1 MHTKLDVKLLSYT
14 PEPEK
19 LVSAAA
25 KLCYS
30 DLSGKDLMDGLDK
43 EKTER
48 FIEKLTNLGH
58 ESPLEHISFSFSIEG
73 VSRVLTHQ
81 LVRHRI
87 ASYSQRSQRYVK
99 EGQFDY
105 IVPPVLN
112 GDYEAK
118 KIYIEQMV
126 KAQEAYDKLAD
137 MLYKKYLPKYSED
150 FGKYISK
157 FEKEKKI
164 KKDKEKAEKK
174 AIEDARYVLPNA
186 CETKIMVTMNART
199 LLHFFN
205 LRCCNRAQWEIR
217 QMAEKMLEQVKEVAP
232 ILFKNAGP
240 RCLNGHCPEGN
251 MTCGEIGDVRK
262 KYELL

>member
-1 MHTKLDVKLLSYT
+1 MHKKLNVKLLNYT

-30 DLSGKDLMDGLDK
+30 HLSGENLIDELDEEEAK
-43 EKTER
+43 K
-48 FIEKLTNLGH
+48 FIGKLRDLGH
-58 ESPLEHISFSFSIEG
+58 ESPLEHISFSFSVEG

-99 EGQFDY
+99 EVQFDY
-105 IVPPVLN
+105 IVPPSLN

-118 KIYIEQMV
+118 KIYIEQMI
-126 KAQEAYDKLAD
+126 KAQKAYDKLTD
-137 MLYKKYLPKYSED
+137 MLYKKHLPNFKKKY
-150 FGKYISK
+150 FG
-157 FEKEKKI
+157 
-164 KKDKEKAEKK
+164 EKAEYMAEKR
-174 AIEDARYVLPNA
+174 AMEDARYVLPNA
-186 CETKIMVTMNART
+186 CETKIMITMNART

-217 QMAEKMLEQVKEVAP
+217 EMAEEMLKQVKEVAP

-240 RCLNGHCPEGN
+240 KCLKQPCPEGN
-251 MTCGEIGDVRK
+251 MTCGEMKNVRK
-262 KYELL
+262 KYGVL